1 MPAAKKGDYDKARE
15 RTKAGTNVT
24 GGGGGGLFS
33 NIVSGI
39 GSALKGGRSQGAPT
53 SSDRPQARPDVLV
66 KGTGKDRTY
75 TDTRTGQT
83 YKEPEYR
90 PFSLKGLTSTD
101 PANVARNRA
110 AAARYA
116 ADSAARLNN
125 RSDSWERRQQSEE
138 LVKGAEPAPVEPEK
152 PEKPNLAL
160 IGAPT
165 TPMLSPEVATPAY
178 GLASLVQPTPNYAQ
192 AFQPMQPLPALQF
205 DIYGN
210 PLPLNYMDI
219 FGTYP
224 DFLPRA

>member
-15 RTKAGTNVT
+15 RTKAGTNVA

-116 ADSAARLNN
+116 AMDQNRQSGRDNRTAAEVLKDEK
-125 RSDSWERRQQSEE
+125 SQE
-138 LVKGAEPAPVEPEK
+138 APATVEPT
-152 PEKPNLAL
+152 PPPLAQ

-165 TPMLSPEVATPAY
+165 TPMAPTEVPTPNY
-178 GLASLVQPTPNYAQ
+178 GLASLVAPTLSYGQ
-192 AFQPMQPLPALQF
+192 AFQPMQPTQGLQF
-205 DIYGN
+205 DVYGN